1 MSINAVILNTENEII
16 EKVVNYNDEVRTA
29 AVLKRYNCPLFLRKK
44 VLIEFGDF
52 EYVGYYEYDAETR
65 LYLFRA
71 CSKSRKKNKH
81 DVAMGL
87 LDVTR
92 NLEIITGDFWV
103 VRANLNTYKPEE
115 FSADIWNEYRE
126 ADASEGDEGEE
137 GDRDSKEE
145 SDAEAVAVEEDGAA
159 EEDED
164 YEGVA
169 INSAEESSDEEAVA
183 SDVILS
189 DEASGD
195 ETEDSEDDSE
205 DSDDELAM
213 TKQFKKIQNHS
224 KRGGGGKKG
233 QGHVTNEE
241 LQMMSQDD
249 PIGDDD
255 DDDDKSGDEDKS
267 YGDGVEE
274 EDILE
279 EIFDEEP
286 AKASKKS
293 KSGKNKSCIT
303 NLDTTLLSKVAKL
316 STILKPEDSLTNP
329 DDLHDKRDKVV
340 QILSTLDCSLDYAR
354 LIEMG
359 IYNYSIAKCKIKEL
373 IPLWEC
379 NEFNEI
385 YLTKA
390 KSVYANLNAK
400 CYVGNVTLLEKVK
413 NGEIK
418 PELVGLLPPPD
429 VFPERWNHIIQENQR
444 REKLIYE
451 STMAKTTDKFVCPN
465 SKCRGRKC
473 VYVEVQIR
481 SADEPM
487 TLFVT
492 CLLCG
497 KRFQQ

>member
-1 MSINAVILNTENEII
+1 MNFTAIVLNTEDEILN
-16 EKVVNYNDEVRTA
+16 KVISSYNDDIRTL
-29 AVLKRYNCPLFLRKK
+29 AVIKRYTNCPQFLRKK
-44 VLIEFGDF
+44 VLCEFGEF

-65 LYLFRA
+65 LYVFRA

-81 DVAMGL
+81 DISMGL

-92 NLEIITGDFWV
+92 NLEIITGDFWI
-103 VRANLNTYKPEE
+103 VRANLNSYKP
-115 FSADIWNEYRE
+115 ADITVDTWNEYRLP
-126 ADASEGDEGEE
+126 DNSDDSASKSED
-137 GDRDSKEE
+137 DDDEE
-145 SDAEAVAVEEDGAA
+145 SLDNAEYASG
-159 EEDED
+159 
-164 YEGVA
+164 
-169 INSAEESSDEEAVA
+169 INSNVEDESSDDDLVA

-189 DEASGD
+189 DD
-195 ETEDSEDDSE
+195 DSDDSDDSEEDDSE
-205 DSDDELAM
+205 VASDDELAM

-224 KRGGGGKKG
+224 KRGGSNNKKG
-233 QGHVTNEE
+233 HVSNEE

-249 PIGDDD
+249 PIGGDGGDDD
-255 DDDDKSGDEDKS
+255 EKSGDEDKS
-267 YGDGVEE
+267 YGDGAED
-274 EDILE
+274 DILE

-286 AKASKKS
+286 VKAPKKS
-293 KSGKNKSCIT
+293 KSSKNKSCIT

-316 STILKPEDSLTNP
+316 STILKPEDTLTSIE
-329 DDLHDKRDKVV
+329 DLDDKRMKVV
-340 QILSTLDCSLDYAR
+340 NILATLDCSPDYAR

-359 IYNYSIAKCKIKEL
+359 VYNYSIAKCKIREL

-390 KSVYANLNAK
+390 KSVYSNLNAK
-400 CYVGNVTLLEKVK
+400 CYVGNVSLLEKVK

-418 PELVGLLPPPD
+418 PELVGLLPPSD
-429 VFPERWNHIIQENQR
+429 VFPERWNHIIQENQH

-473 VYVEVQIR
+473 VYVEAQIR

-487 TLFVT
+487 TMFIT

>member
-1 MSINAVILNTENEII
+1 MSINVVILNTEDEIL
-16 EKVVNYNDEVRTA
+16 EKTINYNDEVITA
-29 AVLKRYNCPLFLRKK
+29 AVIKRYNCQLFLRKK
-44 VLIEFGDF
+44 VLIEFGEF
-52 EYVGYYEYDAETR
+52 EYVGYYEYDADTR

-81 DVAMGL
+81 AVAMGL

-92 NLEIITGDFWV
+92 NLEIITGDLWV
-103 VRANLNTYKPEE
+103 IRANLNTYKPEE
-115 FSADIWNEYRE
+115 LSVEIWNEYRSSDSSSDNTSSSD
-126 ADASEGDEGEE
+126 ADDVAVEGDE
-137 GDRDSKEE
+137 
-145 SDAEAVAVEEDGAA
+145 
-159 EEDED
+159 D
-164 YEGVA
+164 YGGVA
-169 INSAEESSDEEAVA
+169 INSDEDSSDDDAVA
-183 SDVILS
+183 SDVLLS
-189 DEASGD
+189 DDVSADDSD
-195 ETEDSEDDSE
+195 DTEEDSE

-224 KRGGGGKKG
+224 KRGGSNNKKG
-233 QGHVTNEE
+233 HVSNEE
-241 LQMMSQDD
+241 LQMMSQDN
-249 PIGDDD
+249 PIGGDD

-267 YGDGVEE
+267 YGDGAEE
-274 EDILE
+274 DDILE

-286 AKASKKS
+286 AKTPKKS
-293 KSGKNKSCIT
+293 KSSKNKSCIT

-316 STILKPEDSLTNP
+316 STILKPEDTLTTIE
-329 DDLHDKRDKVV
+329 DLHDKRIKVV
-340 QILSTLDCSLDYAR
+340 EILDTLDCSLDYAR

-359 IYNYSIAKCKIKEL
+359 VYNYSIAKCKIREL

-390 KSVYANLNAK
+390 KSVYSNLNAD

-418 PELVGLLPPPD
+418 PELVGLLPPSD
-429 VFPERWNHIIQENQR
+429 VFPERWNHIIQENQH

-473 VYVEVQIR
+473 VYVEAQIR

-487 TLFVT
+487 TIFIT

>member
-1 MSINAVILNTENEII
+1 MNLNAIILNTENEIL
-16 EKVVNYNDEVRTA
+16 EKPILYDYDDAVRTP
-29 AVLKRYNCPLFLRKK
+29 AVIKRYNCQLFLRKK
-44 VLIEFGDF
+44 VLIKFGEF

-65 LYLFRA
+65 LYVFRA

-81 DVAMGL
+81 EIAMGL

-92 NLEIITGDFWV
+92 SLDIITGDLWI
-103 VRANLNTYKPEE
+103 VRANLNTYKPAELSVE
-115 FSADIWNEYRE
+115 MWNEYRTPDNSDE
-126 ADASEGDEGEE
+126 SESSEEDIEEDAENYEDTEDVEDVEGVEGVD
-137 GDRDSKEE
+137 GVDGAVIDSNDE
-145 SDAEAVAVEEDGAA
+145 SDED
-159 EEDED
+159 
-164 YEGVA
+164 
-169 INSAEESSDEEAVA
+169 AVA

-189 DEASGD
+189 DDSIEESD
-195 ETEDSEDDSE
+195 ESEESDA
-205 DSDDELAM
+205 DSDDEVAM

-233 QGHVTNEE
+233 HVSNEE
-241 LQMMSQDD
+241 LQMMSQDE
-249 PIGDDD
+249 PIGGN
-255 DDDDKSGDEDKS
+255 DDDDKSDDEGKS
-267 YGDGVEE
+267 YGDEAE

-286 AKASKKS
+286 VKTPKKS
-293 KSGKNKSCIT
+293 KSSKNKSCIT
-303 NLDTTLLSKVAKL
+303 NLDNTLLSKVAKL
-316 STILKPEDSLTNP
+316 STILKPEDVLSDI
-329 DDLHDKRDKVV
+329 DDLYEKRVKIIN
-340 QILSTLDCSLDYAR
+340 ILATLDCSYDYAR

-359 IYNYSIAKCKIKEL
+359 VYNYSISKCKIKEL

-400 CYVGNVTLLEKVK
+400 CYVGNISLMEKVK
-413 NGEIK
+413 KGDIK
-418 PELVGLLPPPD
+418 PELVGLLPPSD
-429 VFPERWNHIIQENQR
+429 VFPERWNHIIQENQH

-473 VYVEVQIR
+473 VYVEAQIR

-487 TLFVT
+487 TMFIT

>member
-1 MSINAVILNTENEII
+1 MNLNVIILNTENEIL
-16 EKVVNYNDEVRTA
+16 EKAISYDDEIRTP
-29 AVLKRYNCPLFLRKK
+29 AVIKRYNCQLFLRKK
-44 VLIEFGDF
+44 VLIEYGEF

-65 LYLFRA
+65 LYVFRA

-81 DVAMGL
+81 EIAMGL

-92 NLEIITGDFWV
+92 SLDIITGDIWV
-103 VRANLNTYKPEE
+103 VCANLNTYKPVELSVE
-115 FSADIWNEYRE
+115 MWNEYRT
-126 ADASEGDEGEE
+126 ADNSDE
-137 GDRDSKEE
+137 STE
-145 SDAEAVAVEEDGAA
+145 SVDDEDE
-159 EEDED
+159 EEDEE
-164 YEGVA
+164 YEGVEGVEGA
-169 INSAEESSDEEAVA
+169 VIIDSNDDSDEDAVA

-189 DEASGD
+189 DDSIEETD
-195 ETEDSEDDSE
+195 ESEESDA
-205 DSDDELAM
+205 DSDDEVAM

-233 QGHVTNEE
+233 HVSNEE
-241 LQMMSQDD
+241 LQMMSQDE
-249 PIGDDD
+249 PIGGND
-255 DDDDKSGDEDKS
+255 DDDDKSDDEGKS
-267 YGDGVEE
+267 YGDEPE
-274 EDILE
+274 DDILE

-286 AKASKKS
+286 VKAPKKS
-293 KSGKNKSCIT
+293 KSSKNKSCIT
-303 NLDTTLLSKVAKL
+303 NLDNTLLSKVAKL
-316 STILKPEDSLTNP
+316 STILKPEDVLSNVE
-329 DDLHDKRDKVV
+329 DLYEKRVKIIN
-340 QILSTLDCSLDYAR
+340 ILDTLDCSYDYAR

-359 IYNYSIAKCKIKEL
+359 VYNYSISKCKIKEL

-400 CYVGNVTLLEKVK
+400 CYVGNSSLMEKVK
-413 NGEIK
+413 NGDIK
-418 PELVGLLPPPD
+418 PELVGLLPPSD
-429 VFPERWNHIIQENQR
+429 VFPERWNHIIQENQH

-473 VYVEVQIR
+473 VYVEAQIR

-487 TLFVT
+487 TMFIT